1 MDRRPPGDRA
11 AARASGSE
19 PPQGRQRRAT
29 LGRMIG
35 RLRRAGEPPARR
47 AARPARRRDLGEGG
61 VQARPRRRAVLAL
74 LVLAA
79 APPAAGADVPGSAQP
94 APGLARALGELGV
107 GAEAFA
113 ALPAAARGLFGLLV
127 GIKAAAGAC
136 FDALRLERANSSFA
150 LDCWKC

>member
-1 MDRRPPGDRA
+1 
-11 AARASGSE
+11 
-19 PPQGRQRRAT
+19 
-29 LGRMIG
+29 MIG

-61 VQARPRRRAVLAL
+61 VQARPRRLAVLAL

-79 APPAAGADVPGSAQP
+79 APPAAGSELPGSAQP

-113 ALPAAARGLFGLLV
+113 ALPAAARGLFGLV
-127 GIKAAAGAC
+127 AGIKAAV
-136 FDALRLERANSSFA
+136 DAYVHDLRLEKALISSA
-150 LDCWKC
+150 P